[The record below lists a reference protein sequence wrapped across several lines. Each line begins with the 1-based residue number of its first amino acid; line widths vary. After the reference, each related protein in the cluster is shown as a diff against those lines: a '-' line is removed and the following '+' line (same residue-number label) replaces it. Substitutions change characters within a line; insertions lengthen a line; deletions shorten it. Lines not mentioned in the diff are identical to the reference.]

1 MKKFIRVLGVTLS
14 LVVLASCTPEEN
26 EIDTTPEVTPQ
37 SITGEYTY
45 NVVLV
50 ASGVDTDGDGKTNT
64 NLMNETGKECV
75 WDNIWSFKESTVTLY
90 EKGAKCDASSPDILL
105 NGTYEYNKTTKK
117 LTIKDS
123 QTGVEVDVLEDVL
136 LEYDDYSKQTNL
148 SFSVYDKDLKQSVR
162 YVLKK

>member
-1 MKKFIRVLGVTLS
+1 MKKIIRVLGVTLS
-14 LVVLASCTPEEN
+14 LVVLASCTPNEN

-50 ASGVDTDGDGKTNT
+50 ANGVDTDGDGKTNT
-64 NLMNETGKECV
+64 NIMNETGKECV
-75 WDNIWSFKESTVTLY
+75 WDNVWTFTESAVTLY
-90 EKGAKCDASSPDILL
+90 EKGVKCDASSPEILL
-105 NGTYEYNKTTKK
+105 SGTYEYNKATKK

-148 SFSVYDKDLKQSVR
+148 SFSVFDKDLEQSVR